1 MLIDGRSRQS
11 TMRNVEATRNLV
23 IVYTEHLQ
31 DPADWDAVK
40 ERIERDA
47 PDIEV
52 RIVNNFHRNSV
63 TARWQVR
70 RPSLVFSPIRLAE
83 FVPRGGAVFCVHI
96 LGKDEQIR
104 RLSSIGIRTP
114 RTETLS
120 PESSFNP
127 LEWGEFIV
135 VKPNKSNSGKG
146 VKLVRSS
153 GLSARY
159 AELTAQANDQIL
171 VQPYIDH
178 AEDGYPTIYR
188 VLTMFG
194 RALYCV
200 MNRWANKR
208 PSLAQIAADP
218 AGVIATNSDAMG
230 QVRALCNNTEII
242 ALGERTHEAFPEC
255 PVLGVDI
262 IRDIHT
268 DKFYVLEVNP
278 HGNVWH
284 LSSPFARKVDPEYVR
299 ARYAQFNALGR
310 AAELLIQKTRSD
322 AC

>member
-83 FVPRGGAVFCVHI
+83 FVPRGGAVFCGHI

-218 AGVIATNSDAMG
+218 AGVTGSLACENREICRQESRIRHAVLFCWHQPGRQSDFPPTGRVGARGRQGWSFPRSFEEDDTCVAAPIGKIVSIAGSRN
-230 QVRALCNNTEII
+230 R
-242 ALGERTHEAFPEC
+242 
-255 PVLGVDI
+255 
-262 IRDIHT
+262 
-268 DKFYVLEVNP
+268 
-278 HGNVWH
+278 
-284 LSSPFARKVDPEYVR
+284 
-299 ARYAQFNALGR
+299 
-310 AAELLIQKTRSD
+310 
-322 AC
+322 